1 MGDGVKK
8 DRLVVVPHLDQWD
21 VMFTLGP
28 DAVRVA
34 RCDTPEAA
42 ANWIA
47 VTNLGAKTLAQS
59 IKHIGA
65 ARDLLIDLCNKHPE
79 KLDAADGPVPPKGPP

>member
-1 MGDGVKK
+1 MKK
-8 DRLVVVPHLDQWD
+8 DPLVIVPVPDHWD
-21 VMFTLGP
+21 VMFTLGH

-47 VTNLGAKTLAQS
+47 TANLGAKTLAQS
-59 IKHIGA
+59 IAHIGA
-65 ARDLLIDLCNKHPE
+65 ARAELTDLCSKHLD
-79 KLDAADGPVPPKGPP
+79 KLDAADGPIPPKPPKGPTP